1 MPENHGFSFR
11 ERGRFIQPHPDGISH
26 GIIVSVP
33 VSQRPAVNE
42 QIIRI
47 AAADFKIDR
56 QCPDDVEHFLPIRF
70 GAAQQTRMR
79 NIAAVAIPAPD
90 VFVFRR
96 CFRQRVQHHVFM
108 IAQQHGGVGHKVQF
122 LQDFQ
127 PEGIAVNAV
136 AQHIQMIV
144 PLQVDLT
151 HDAFVSAVMPVNIG
165 QNIDHARLSLQSNAK
180 QTRRSCGCRSRFSAM
195 RFSSAIPD

>member
-1 MPENHGFSFR
+1 M
-11 ERGRFIQPHPDGISH
+11 
-26 GIIVSVP
+26 P

-47 AAADFKIDR
+47 AAADFKIDG

-70 GAAQQTRMR
+70 GAVQQTRMR

-96 CFRQRVQHHVFM
+96 CFRQCVQHHVFM
-108 IAQQHGGVGHKVQF
+108 IAQQHGCVGHKVQL

-144 PLQVDLT
+144 PLQVDLP
-151 HDAFVSAVMPVNIG
+151 HDAFVAAVMPVNIG
-165 QNIDHARLSLQSNAK
+165 QDIDHVQLSL
-180 QTRRSCGCRSRFSAM
+180 
-195 RFSSAIPD
+195 